1 MKNFFL
7 IINLIVLVNLIISC
21 TASQKSSEGER
32 IYVFD
37 EQKNQEKIDVKKDG
51 EFPNINETY
60 YVVQIG
66 AFTTKERAEIFAE
79 NSRKKIEKEVIITYS
94 ENNNLYLVQITPFF
108 RSRLEAELVR
118 DELKVMDEFKDVW
131 IVTVNK

>member
-1 MKNFFL
+1 MKKFFL
-7 IINLIVLVNLIISC
+7 ILSLLVFVNLIISC
-21 TASQKSSEGER
+21 TSSKQSSDGER

-37 EQKNQEKIDVKKDG
+37 EQNNQEKIDVKKDG
-51 EFPNINETY
+51 EYPNINETY

-66 AFTTKERAEIFAE
+66 AFTTKERAENFAE
-79 NSRKKIEKEVIITYS
+79 SSRKKIDKEVIITYS
-94 ENNNLYLVQITPFF
+94 ENNNLYLVQISPFF
-108 RSRLEAELVR
+108 ISRQEAELIR

>member
-1 MKNFFL
+1 MKKFFL
-7 IINLIVLVNLIISC
+7 ILSLLVFVNLIISC
-21 TASQKSSEGER
+21 TSSKQSSDGER

-37 EQKNQEKIDVKKDG
+37 EQNNQEKIDVKKDG
-51 EFPNINETY
+51 EYPNINETY

-66 AFTTKERAEIFAE
+66 AFTTKERAENFAE
-79 NSRKKIEKEVIITYS
+79 SSRKKIDKEVIITYS
-94 ENNNLYLVQITPFF
+94 ENNNLYLVQISPFF
-108 RSRLEAELVR
+108 RSRQEAELIR